1 MSIFSWTAKTVCKIS
16 LSQYPKCWMFDINN
30 TSVFTSQPTVLLR
43 ISTEVLVE
51 ESSPSA
57 PITAEGFIIF
67 HDHWLWAVEVEDH
80 AQNVAQVARKVRLQL
95 ISNACWQREY
105 LKPNQISIL
114 RGTGW
119 NFKTKGFSQILNF
132 LAACVSCLLEDYCPN
147 VCIQG
152 LLPLFSYLL
161 FLFFMAYLLIW
172 NFSYHNFGCFIPKES
187 QIEKSQAKKTKQF
200 FFYLILNGTFNRN
213 LPWQHFSAVVTN
225 VRPSSSS

>member
-1 MSIFSWTAKTVCKIS
+1 MSIFSWTAKIVCKIS

-43 ISTEVLVE
+43 ISTEMLVE

-57 PITAEGFIIF
+57 PVTAEGFVIF

-80 AQNVAQVARKVRLQL
+80 AQNVAQVACKVRLQL

-132 LAACVSCLLEDYCPN
+132 LAACVSCLLGDYCPN

-152 LLPLFSYLL
+152 LLPLFSYP
-161 FLFFMAYLLIW
+161 LFFMVYLLIW

-187 QIEKSQAKKTKQF
+187 QIEKSQAKKTKQKI
-200 FFYLILNGTFNRN
+200 YIFNSDRN

-225 VRPSSSS
+225 VRPLS